1 MTDTTARPMRADARR
16 NREALLQAA
25 AALFAEEGT
34 DVSLEAVAARAG
46 VGIGTLYRNFPN
58 RDSLVEAAYRTE
70 VGHLCAAASELLASN
85 PPDVALA
92 EWMDRFVTY
101 AAAKRGM
108 AGALKAVNAKT
119 DLYSQTRTQIT
130 GAIGGLLEA
139 GVEAGSLRSDVEP
152 EDVLRAMGCIWNLG
166 DGEGWRTQA
175 ETLIRIIVDGLRHG
189 ARQ

>member
-1 MTDTTARPMRADARR
+1 
-16 NREALLQAA
+16 
-25 AALFAEEGT
+25 
-34 DVSLEAVAARAG
+34 

-70 VGHLCAAASELLASN
+70 VAHLCDAASELLDSN

-139 GVEAGSLRSDVEP
+139 GVVAGTLRADVEP